1 MVGMGIRPGLK
12 GTNGKKQK
20 MMMSRIGLSN
30 HRNPNVRQSPAK
42 SGKVR
47 HHTGENAEP
56 HKPTWVRTKAGK
68 GTERREFWQTAN
80 SGQQQSISREKDCH
94 AFGKV
99 KGQGKPRKAEQFCVF
114 RIAQRETTTKQT
126 KGLALS
132 IRLNTIYMYRVV
144 KEKK

>member
-1 MVGMGIRPGLK
+1 MATYCRHPYIQLCARSSVSLRSGGSIL
-12 GTNGKKQK
+12 
-20 MMMSRIGLSN
+20 
-30 HRNPNVRQSPAK
+30 QS
-42 SGKVR
+42 
-47 HHTGENAEP
+47 
-56 HKPTWVRTKAGK
+56 KAGPFLAS
-68 GTERREFWQTAN
+68 GEGQTAN

-132 IRLNTIYMYRVV
+132 IRLNTMYMYRVV